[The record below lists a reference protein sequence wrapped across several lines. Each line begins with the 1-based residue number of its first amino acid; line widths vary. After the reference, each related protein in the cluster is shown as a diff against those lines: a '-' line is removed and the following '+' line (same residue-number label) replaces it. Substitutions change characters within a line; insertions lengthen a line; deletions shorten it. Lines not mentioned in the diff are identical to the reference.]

1 MTDPE
6 LTQTPA
12 ADRHGPA
19 RAKHVLA
26 MAAWFRGRRS
36 LLAAAQI
43 ATRILCWSL
52 GRLWILLSDPVK
64 ALKWSAGIAGLVVLV
79 PMIFWVCRQISHPP
93 VIVERVVLPD
103 PIKGEGWL
111 AENLNQTIVDQ
122 IARIRD
128 NVKVEWDLT
137 FDTST
142 EPVSV
147 TLKAEDVVFDLDKH
161 LLYPLRLAFSRTP
174 ITVRTTLTCFHP
186 QCLRVSDDSC
196 GKPIIPTER
205 TKDRFLNEKE
215 VTEGRLCLR
224 VVADIEGAGE
234 RQRVTTRL
242 NLNNASYRRE
252 IENESRRIAEAV
264 IAIADPAA
272 ASLHHFRKSGQE
284 VVRAGPVMNS
294 RGAATDATR
303 AALHRNAESEC
314 WSKNLLARIALD
326 EGDVRTADRHLKA
339 ADAISVGSQLLER
352 RWPGRC
358 YQHTQFVRSA
368 YFRRV
373 LRSDE
378 KDDGL
383 PVLPATNKEKEDAE
397 KGLVAQARGFGFVDI
412 PAEWREVVFG
422 STDQREAAAII
433 LGEIYVRSQPRRSR
447 TMARE
452 EAATVAARCPVEL
465 PTGPVAKQDIHGI
478 GPTAAAYVE
487 KSIADWASGAA
498 EGEDL
503 AERAATRYVRV
514 LGRIAGCE
522 KRALML
528 AEQLVQARPRT
539 GSAFELLGDNLTFEA
554 IDTASGRR
562 PGNPRKLLEEA
573 ALRYRQAIHATP
585 DEGDM
590 ELLVKLASVQLALA
604 PRVEGRLGQEELL
617 ALSLLQ
623 DAVRRF
629 ERALYPEHLWEIAY
643 RALARW
649 AGLVLVAYGQDSA
662 LSEEGKRHMSNVLAW
677 MPLLGIEAKDKAG
690 ASGLISLDKIGG
702 RIACIRKALMLP
714 TSANEAR
721 RYAGLLHAD
730 ETFRLDAQIEESGC
744 VWEAKGSAA
753 P

>member
-1 MTDPE
+1 
-6 LTQTPA
+6 
-12 ADRHGPA
+12 
-19 RAKHVLA
+19 
-26 MAAWFRGRRS
+26 MAGV
-36 LLAAAQI
+36 QI
-43 ATRILCWSL
+43 ATGILCWSV
-52 GRLWILLSDPVK
+52 GRLWILLSDPLK
-64 ALKWSAGIAGLVVLV
+64 ALKWVGGIAGLVVLG
-79 PMIFWVCRQISHPP
+79 PMIFWAWKQIENPP

-111 AENLNQTIVDQ
+111 AENLNHAIVDQ
-122 IARIRD
+122 IARIRR

-161 LLYPLRLAFSRTP
+161 LLYPLRLAFNRTP

-186 QCLRVSDDSC
+186 QCLRVSDDLC
-196 GKPIIPTER
+196 DTPIIIAGSP
-205 TKDRFLNEKE
+205 KDRYLNEKE

-242 NLNNASYRRE
+242 NLSNTSYRRE
-252 IENESRRIAEAV
+252 IENESRRIAEAA
-264 IAIADPAA
+264 IAIADPVA

-284 VVRAGPVMNS
+284 VVRAGPVMNA
-294 RGAATDATR
+294 RGAATDAAR
-303 AALHRNAESEC
+303 AALRSNAESQC

-326 EGDVRTADRHLKA
+326 EGDVRTADRHLDA
-339 ADAISVGSQLLER
+339 AGATSILSQLLER

-368 YFRRV
+368 YFRRI

-383 PVLPATNKEKEDAE
+383 PVLPATSDEKRDAE
-397 KGLVAQARGFGFVDI
+397 KGLVELASGYGLMDI
-412 PAEWREVVFG
+412 PAKWREVVFG

-433 LGEIYVRSQPRRSR
+433 LGEMYVRSKPRRSR
-447 TMARE
+447 TMAKE
-452 EAATVAARCPVEL
+452 GTAAVAAGCPVVL
-465 PTGPVAKQDIHGI
+465 PATPVTRQDIHRI
-478 GPTAAAYVE
+478 GPAAAAYVE

-514 LGRIAGCE
+514 LGRVAGCE
-522 KRALML
+522 QRAMSL
-528 AEQLVQARPRT
+528 AEQLVRARPRT

-554 IDTASGRR
+554 IDAASGSR
-562 PGNPRKLLEEA
+562 PGNPRKLLEAA

-604 PRVEGRLGQEELL
+604 PRVEGRLGQEEVL

-649 AGLVLVAYGQDSA
+649 AGLVLVTYGQDQP
-662 LSEEGKRHMSNVLAW
+662 LSEEGKRHVANVQAW
-677 MPLLGIEAKDKAG
+677 MPLLGIGTKAMAG
-690 ASGLISLDKIGG
+690 VSGLTSLDKIGG
-702 RIACIRKALMLP
+702 RIACVRKALMLP

-721 RYAGLLHAD
+721 RFAGLLHAD
-730 ETFRLDAQIEESGC
+730 ETFRLDVQTEEPGC
-744 VWEAKGSAA
+744 V
-753 P
+753 